1 MNLCLSGRGQA
12 QMLFFLALLVAAF
25 LFLNNVTH
33 LSDFTMVDIGDMTMK
48 SLGDT
53 LSLGSTPHAAVDAPA
68 AVEPVVVPPP
78 VLVHVNPSDGQQP
91 PVVNKPPTPVEPEET
106 IVVPS
111 EETEVPLPVPEK
123 VPETVPP
130 PPVVAVANP
139 LAGLT
144 PAEMYAKFEAPVG
157 ILAETP
163 WESIV
168 ATHAKIDDFDN
179 VQRCRRYGYTYTAA
193 LERKRRIFYG
203 AILED
208 EPWELLEILA
218 SESYGT
224 FEAMVFLE
232 PSRDHYAQPRTSL
245 RLAAT
250 AVLQQ
255 MFGIAN
261 IRVIPHVNDD
271 TSITGDLRADTARE
285 DIVKAWKDMGMTVD
299 DVGYMS
305 NIDDIFAR
313 DYIRA
318 IQHCE
323 LPEMKYDLHH
333 CLHNRVKVFA
343 NNQVYETSPECVSRT
358 KKYEHPSMMI
368 GACIEGIGSEENN
381 RLAPRDDTGIYRKA
395 GWNCDDRA
403 VEKDIK
409 DQKYPL
415 WTGADMRTL
424 CGGRQ
429 GTLRATMHQQ
439 YTGFHFRNFYRS
451 AKDMRLQHTTE
462 DQVYAQSL
470 DDLGEDM
477 RVTYRCIKETPDEQS
492 AVVKR
497 VPGGFSDLKPMTPI
511 YFADANYRAAVH
523 ERAKAKIL
531 EDDKNVK
538 APVKKEDDK
547 KKDDAKKKVDGK
559 KKDGEKV
566 TKKKPTTKKN

>member
-1 MNLCLSGRGQA
+1 MQRFVNHCLSGRGQA
-12 QMLFFLALLVAAF
+12 HILFFLALFVAAL

-33 LSDFTMVDIGDMTMK
+33 LSDFTMIDIGDATMK
-48 SLGDT
+48 TLGDT
-53 LSLGSTPHAAVDAPA
+53 LASSLGSSTPPA
-68 AVEPVVVPPP
+68 ANDKLPVDPVLVPPP
-78 VLVHVNPSDGQQP
+78 VEVKAEGPSDGRP
-91 PVVNKPPTPVEPEET
+91 PVEPAAPVEPEET
-106 IVVPS
+106 IVVPDV
-111 EETEVPLPVPEK
+111 TEA
-123 VPETVPP
+123 
-130 PPVVAVANP
+130 PPVVLEHVPATDPPPEAENP
-139 LAGLT
+139 LAGQSR
-144 PAEMYAKFEAPVG
+144 AEMYARFDAEVG

-163 WESIV
+163 WENIV
-168 ATHAKIDDFDN
+168 AEHTKIDVFDN
-179 VQRCRRYGYTYTAA
+179 VQRCRRYGYAYTAA
-193 LERKRRIFYG
+193 LERQRRIFYG

-218 SESYGT
+218 AESYGT

-232 PSRDHYAQPRTSL
+232 PSRDRYAQPRTLL
-245 RLAAT
+245 RLEAT
-250 AVLQQ
+250 AILQQ

-261 IRVIPHVNDD
+261 IRVIPYVNDD

-285 DIVKAWKDMGMTVD
+285 DIVKGWKDMGMTVD

-343 NNQVYETSPECVSRT
+343 NNQVYETSPECVSKT

-368 GACIEGIGSEENN
+368 GACIQGIGSEESN
-381 RLAPRDDTGIYRKA
+381 RLAPRDDTGIYRKE
-395 GWNCDDRA
+395 GWTCADRSE
-403 VEKDIK
+403 EKDIK

-429 GTLRATMHQQ
+429 GTLRASMHQQ

-451 AKDMRLQHTTE
+451 AKEMRLLYTTE

-470 DDLGEDM
+470 DDMGEDM

-511 YFADANYRAAVH
+511 YLRDAKYRAAVH

-531 EDDKNVK
+531 ADEKNVK
-538 APVKKEDDK
+538 ASPKKEKDDDK
-547 KKDDAKKKVDGK
+547 KKVNDK

-566 TKKKPTTKKN
+566 TKKKTTTKKK